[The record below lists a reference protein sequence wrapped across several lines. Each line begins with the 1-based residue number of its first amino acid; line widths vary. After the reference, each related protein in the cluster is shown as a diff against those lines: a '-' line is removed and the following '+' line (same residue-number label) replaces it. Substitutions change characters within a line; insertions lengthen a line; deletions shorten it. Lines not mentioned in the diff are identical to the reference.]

1 MDMRDDDAAWLE
13 QAIELA
19 LNNVTEGGRPFG
31 ALVVRDGAV
40 LGTGVNRALQDN
52 DPTAHAELLA
62 IRAAAARVGS
72 PVLRG
77 ATVVA
82 SGSPCPM
89 CQAAAM
95 HAQVSRIVYAA
106 DAQEAVAAG
115 LAAGGIEEDLAR
127 PFAQR
132 TIVPIDH
139 VPVESAR
146 EPFAAWTQRSAG
158 EPAR

>member
-1 MDMRDDDAAWLE
+1 MRDDDAAWLE
-13 QAIELA
+13 QAIDLA
-19 LNNVTEGGRPFG
+19 LRNVAEGGRPFG

-62 IRAAAARVGS
+62 IREAAARVGS
-72 PVLRG
+72 HLLRG
-77 ATVVA
+77 ATIVA

-106 DAQEAVAAG
+106 DAHEAVAAG
-115 LAAGGIEEDLAR
+115 LAGGPIAEDLAR
-127 PFAQR
+127 PFAER
-132 TIVPIDH
+132 TVVPIDH
-139 VPVESAR
+139 VPIASAR
-146 EPFAAWTQRSAG
+146 EPFAAWVQRTAA